1 MTRLFSL
8 RPLTLGA
15 LLALATPLFATD
27 TVGVGW
33 GADFVRGLTNQTAFA
48 GHDTLPNGNRLVF
61 DGSLA
66 WIEQDDGTVLV
77 TLGATPSPTFASF
90 VESDPTGTFALL
102 GESSNGVIYRVSLD
116 GVGGLVPLQTLVF
129 NYDLEF
135 EAGGATA
142 LVSAAHLGAGNQIYR
157 LDVASGAVTLVA
169 TVAGPSG
176 PIAISPAG
184 DLAYATQWPTYP
196 TPPGTVNV
204 IRWTAAQ
211 VANGPFP
218 LTETQAQVY
227 TAGLDGGSSLEFDPQ
242 FGHLFL
248 GEAVDNGTSRVVE
261 IDRSGA
267 IVGRVSGSLDFQS
280 KIEVIDVPGTGALGA
295 FQPAGAQLQY
305 RTTNFVQGTSQLV
318 RVSPRRPQLTAVQN
332 GNGTMT
338 LSLDGATPNTT
349 CFVISSQAALYNPN
363 ESAFDLVNYL
373 FWTGMPYP
381 NNIRRVG
388 NQIVADANGAGSFT
402 FSNPAPIQGTR
413 VIQVLVR
420 DASGTLRGSST
431 TVTN

>member
-1 MTRLFSL
+1 MLQRFPLASALF
-8 RPLTLGA
+8 
-15 LLALATPLFATD
+15 ALAAPLAQAD
-27 TVGVGW
+27 TVGAGW
-33 GADFVRGLTNQTAFA
+33 GLDSVRGLTGQTAFA
-48 GHDTLPNGNRLVF
+48 SHDTLSNGDRVVF
-61 DGSLA
+61 DGSLV
-66 WIEQDDGTVLV
+66 WIEHDDGTVV
-77 TLGATPSPTFASF
+77 ATLGATPAPTFASF
-90 VESDPTGTFALL
+90 VEADPTGTYAVL
-102 GESSNGVIYRVSLD
+102 GESSNGVVYRVALS
-116 GVGGLVPLQTLVF
+116 GAGGLVPLVTLVY

-157 LDVASGAVTLVA
+157 LDLVSGVATLVA

-184 DLAYATQWPTYP
+184 DLAYGTQWPTYP

-211 VANGPFP
+211 ISNGPFP
-218 LTETQAQVY
+218 LTEAQAQTY
-227 TAGLDGGSSLEFDPQ
+227 TAGLDGCSSLEFDPQ
-242 FGHLFL
+242 FGHLYA

-261 IDRSGA
+261 IDRTGV

-280 KIEVIDVPGTGALGA
+280 KVEVIDVPGSGALCA

-305 RTTNFVQGTSQLV
+305 RTTDFVQGTSQLV

-332 GNGTMT
+332 GDGTMT
-338 LSLDGATPNTT
+338 LSLAGATPSTT
-349 CFVISSQAALYNPN
+349 CFVIASQAAFYNPV
-363 ESAFDLVNYL
+363 ESAHDLVNYL
-373 FWTGMPYP
+373 LWTGMPYP
-381 NNIRRVG
+381 SHIRRVG
-388 NQIVADANGAGSFT
+388 NQITADANGDGSFT

-420 DASGTLRGSST
+420 DANGTLRGSST